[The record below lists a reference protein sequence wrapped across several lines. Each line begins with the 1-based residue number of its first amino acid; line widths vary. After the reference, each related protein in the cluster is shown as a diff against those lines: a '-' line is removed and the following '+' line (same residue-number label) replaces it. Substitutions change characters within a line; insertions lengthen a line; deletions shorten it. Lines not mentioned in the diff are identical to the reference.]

1 MTCENQFYLY
11 GNCHLSSCLSISYIY
26 FYIIFFDDKDKGK
39 RRRNARAIGVTLGQ
53 EMCKYVSW
61 RERDV
66 KRCALP
72 DDTIVS
78 LAFQASWLVVAEP
91 TGLESTA
98 HSDNGEHYCWDS

>member
-1 MTCENQFYLY
+1 MTCENQF
-11 GNCHLSSCLSISYIY
+11 LSLRQSSSFITPINILHIFLHYIC
-26 FYIIFFDDKDKGK
+26 DDKDKGR

-53 EMCKYVSW
+53 EMRKYVSW